1 AEGEGEPMTGTRGL
15 LRDLHAMVV
24 NAVMLAD
31 PGHDEDDAID
41 IADRLIVDLVTDAQ
55 GPDEHG
61 TGWAN
66 VRVRFP
72 KTNYASR
79 SRAIV
84 ALVDAD
90 MSFGA
95 VAMLFNLDRS
105 WVCRIYHRE
114 KNPD

>member
-1 AEGEGEPMTGTRGL
+1 MTGTPGL

-24 NAVMLAD
+24 KAVYLAD
-31 PGHDEDDAID
+31 PGHDEHDAND
-41 IADRLIVDLVTDAQ
+41 IADRMIVEHLTDAP
-55 GPDEHG
+55 GPENAG

-66 VRVRFP
+66 VRVRYP

-79 SRAIV
+79 ARAIV

-95 VAMLFNLDRS
+95 VGKLFNLDRS
-105 WVCRIYHRE
+105 WVCRVYHRE
-114 KNPD
+114 KGSS

>member
-1 AEGEGEPMTGTRGL
+1 MTGTPGL

-24 NAVMLAD
+24 KAVYLAD
-31 PGHDEDDAID
+31 PGHDEHDAND
-41 IADRLIVDLVTDAQ
+41 IADRMIVEHLTDAP
-55 GPDEHG
+55 GPENAG

-66 VRVRFP
+66 VRVRYP

-79 SRAIV
+79 ARAIV

-95 VAMLFNLDRS
+95 VGKLFNLDRS
-105 WVCRIYHRE
+105 WVCRVYHRE
-114 KNPD
+114 KRNA